1 MSCTLSDDYYRLSK
15 NAAFAIVGIDIGAR
29 VNTETEHHVTSRF
42 GIAFLF
48 AFACTIL
55 PADGQEV
62 PSQDPRAPRTFATM
76 RDLLAQVHSIVEGT
90 VGDIRFDHEDCEGP
104 RTIIY
109 LRDVATL
116 LGGRHEGNLE
126 LRTFGGPLPNGNYV
140 SASELPRY
148 VLGGRYILFLRN
160 TDWRFSPV
168 IGNLAFRHEVIV
180 SGVSERGIEIST
192 PRLTHPAGRRV
203 TGVVRSKEEV
213 PRQDLADDNQAGQA
227 TICDNTGNRELCRTD
242 PDEESVRRER
252 DALLASQ
259 RFARPAVLERIGPEQ
274 VSRAISRDELVS
286 DIRRFAERY
295 RVELGGYYAAR
306 PRIGCWGVTP
316 TEKPR

>member
-1 MSCTLSDDYYRLSK
+1 MS
-15 NAAFAIVGIDIGAR
+15 GAR
-29 VNTETEHHVTSRF
+29 VNIGIERLVSSRVSV
-42 GIAFLF
+42 ALF
-48 AFACTIL
+48 FALACTIL
-55 PADGQEV
+55 PANGQDV
-62 PSQDPRAPRTFATM
+62 PSQEPRIPRSFATM
-76 RDLLAQVHSIVEGT
+76 RDLLTQVHSIIEGT

-104 RTIIY
+104 RTVIY
-109 LRDVATL
+109 LREVNTL
-116 LGGRHEGNLE
+116 LGGRHEDSFE

-148 VLGGRYILFLRN
+148 VLGGRYVLFLRN

-168 IGNLAFRHEVIV
+168 IGNLAFRHEVIAGKYVLVNSDGVAV
-180 SGVSERGIEIST
+180 SGVSERGIEINT
-192 PRLTHPAGRRV
+192 PPLTHAAGRRV

-213 PRQDLADDNQAGQA
+213 PRQDLADDDQAGQA

-259 RFARPAVLERIGPEQ
+259 RFARPAVLERVGPEQ
-274 VSRAISRDELVS
+274 VSRAISRDELIS
-286 DIRRFAERY
+286 GIQRFAERY